1 MFNYLRSYL
10 EYLEAERGYSS
21 HTVLAYQNDLTQF
34 LKFLERKKIASLDKV
49 KKGTLRLYL
58 GSCLEQGF
66 TKKSIARKVASL
78 RSFYKF
84 LHRRKVLLTNPTL
97 TLLSPRVERHLPTYL
112 DETTMMRAVEA
123 PESTDKDGLRDSA
136 ILELFYSTGIRL
148 SELVGL
154 NINDVDFERKT
165 LKVHGKGNK
174 ERIIPIG
181 RKASDA
187 LRRYLTATEKE
198 RSSASDKRR
207 PLFLSRRGER
217 IYPVAVGRIVKK
229 YLDRVSEV
237 EKKSPHV
244 IRHSFATHLLN
255 RGADLAAVKE
265 LLGHESLSTTQIY
278 THVSTERMKKVY
290 RQSHPKAE

>member
-1 MFNYLRSYL
+1 MFNHLRSYL
-10 EYLEAERGYSS
+10 EYLEEERGYSR

-34 LKFLERKKIASLDKV
+34 LQFLEKRKLTSLEKV
-49 KKGTLRLYL
+49 RKETLRLYL

-84 LHRRKVLLTNPTL
+84 LHRRNILRTNPAL
-97 TLLSPRVERHLPTYL
+97 TLVSPKVERHLPTYL
-112 DETTMMRAVEA
+112 DERTMMRAVES
-123 PESTDKDGLRDSA
+123 PELTQEDGQRDAA

-154 NINDVDFERKT
+154 NVDDVDFAQNT

-181 RKASDA
+181 RKASEA
-187 LRRYLTATEKE
+187 LHRYQSATEKE
-198 RSSASDKRR
+198 SSPSPDKHR
-207 PLFLSRRGER
+207 PLFVSRRGDR
-217 IYPVAVGRIVKK
+217 IYPVAVGRIVRR